1 MRQDGEE
8 FTDGEASQ
16 WRLEAG
22 GYPPPGLRAGR
33 GREGGGD
40 SGGERLRQDGDGEED
55 YRGLYQRERQEREV
69 SRLTSRGTKMLSQ
82 LNSFA
87 HSIFFHAVDQQ
98 KVLLSFPPSPC
109 ISSQGSISWEGE
121 AKRK

>member
-8 FTDGEASQ
+8 RDEEVDQ

-40 SGGERLRQDGDGEED
+40 FGEERLRQDGDGEED
-55 YRGLYQRERQEREV
+55 YRSLYQRERQEREV
-69 SRLTSRGTKMLSQ
+69 SELTSRGTKMSSQ

-87 HSIFFHAVDQQ
+87 HSLFFHAVDQQ

>member
-8 FTDGEASQ
+8 LRHEEV

-55 YRGLYQRERQEREV
+55 YRSLYQRERQEREV
-69 SRLTSRGTKMLSQ
+69 SELTSRGTKMSSQ

-87 HSIFFHAVDQQ
+87 HSLFFHAPVDQQ

>member
-1 MRQDGEE
+1 MRMRQDGEE
-8 FTDGEASQ
+8 LRDEEV

-22 GYPPPGLRAGR
+22 GYPPPGM
-33 GREGGGD
+33 
-40 SGGERLRQDGDGEED
+40 ERLRQDGDGEED
-55 YRGLYQRERQEREV
+55 YRSLYQRERQEREV
-69 SRLTSRGTKMLSQ
+69 SGLTSRGTKMSSQ

-87 HSIFFHAVDQQ
+87 HSLFFHAVDQQ